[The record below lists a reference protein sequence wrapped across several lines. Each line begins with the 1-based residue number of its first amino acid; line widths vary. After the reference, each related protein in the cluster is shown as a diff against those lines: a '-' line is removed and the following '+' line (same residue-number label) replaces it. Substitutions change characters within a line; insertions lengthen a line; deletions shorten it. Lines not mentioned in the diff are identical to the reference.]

1 MQSSNATEQVETGL
15 QPMLSE
21 VSEID
26 RTIDGMEAEIKS
38 LKARRTHLEGLIC
51 EEMTTQRLDGV
62 RAAGRSW
69 RVEWD
74 HSMSVPMDRRDA
86 VLEAARQAGCE
97 DALVQVNTARLKSV
111 LKELAKDAGKDARG
125 LFSDGTPFAGLV
137 SEFVQPRLRHT
148 TLPGARS

>member
-1 MQSSNATEQVETGL
+1 
-15 QPMLSE
+15 MLAE
-21 VSEID
+21 IADID
-26 RTIDGMEAEIKS
+26 RKVAELNAQIDQ
-38 LKARRTHLEGLIC
+38 LKDRRSHLESLVC

-62 RAAGRSW
+62 RVAGRSW

-97 DALVQVNTARLKSV
+97 DALVQVNTLRLKSV
-111 LKELAKDAGKDARG
+111 LKEMAKDAGRDSRG

-137 SEFVQPRLRHT
+137 GEFVQARLRHT